1 MEVGRSVGRGVGED
15 DGVLDGDWVVGE
27 IVGGLVLEE
36 GTNRCKTKGSRT
48 RHTVSIKGANSRCN
62 W

>member
-36 GTNRCKTKGSRT
+36 GTNGCKPK
-48 RHTVSIKGANSRCN
+48 
-62 W
+62 